1 MPDEQKTAR
10 RWKFVF
16 AVLLGVATGVV
27 GDLLA
32 ASILFRKY
40 SFFESVVVCLL
51 VMIVCYVATMRV
63 DFGPGGF
70 LQRTDDTKEN
80 LLQQVSALLKAFFY
94 GIAFIMALAKIVLAL
109 IDSL

>member
-1 MPDEQKTAR
+1 MSNDETTAR
-10 RWKFVF
+10 RWKLVF
-16 AVLLGVATGVV
+16 IVLLGVATGVV

-51 VMIVCYVATMRV
+51 VMILCSVATIRV

-80 LLQQVSALLKAFFY
+80 HLQQVSAGLKALFY
-94 GIAFIMALAKIVLAL
+94 GIAFIMALVKIVLTL